1 MVVGSCLLFVHKH
14 FLSNVLGCG
23 SEKQQVG
30 WKTRI
35 KTQSN
40 VTLTVH
46 IISDSLQGK
55 TLQSHISARIKT
67 QKGQNLP
74 PLVTLFI
81 RKTWGKASGNSRM
94 EMVFL
99 SGHQKMQEQLVAPGS
114 ISSDRSG
121 RMYGTTTFHI
131 VQQEKIELKVSYAS

>member
-81 RKTWGKASGNSRM
+81 RKT
-94 EMVFL
+94 
-99 SGHQKMQEQLVAPGS
+99 
-114 ISSDRSG
+114 
-121 RMYGTTTFHI
+121 
-131 VQQEKIELKVSYAS
+131 